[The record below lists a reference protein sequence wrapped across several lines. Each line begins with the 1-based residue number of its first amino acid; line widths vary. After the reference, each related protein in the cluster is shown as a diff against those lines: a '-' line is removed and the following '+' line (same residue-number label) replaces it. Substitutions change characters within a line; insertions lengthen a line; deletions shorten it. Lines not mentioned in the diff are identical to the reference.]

1 MGKVFKP
8 SIEEDAFRWKKEST
22 RHRRTCSRPPGSAA
36 GPGEDQRRSRIP
48 AEPLRNGD
56 HRDAFNLASHQS
68 VCSSHRMVAAAATTY
83 RGGTRWTRRGRN
95 SGCRLSRPEE
105 RGRLGAGGRLDSL
118 TGRPG
123 WRRRRISSGGGA
135 HRCHVNMLHIHTGA
149 QHVTEEL
156 LLFSSLLI
164 TRALCVFSLFQQCVY
179 V

>member
-8 SIEEDAFRWKKEST
+8 SIKEDAFRWNEESK
-22 RHRRTCSRPPGSAA
+22 RHRRTCSRPPGSAV
-36 GPGEDQRRSRIP
+36 GPGEDQRWSRIP
-48 AEPLRNGD
+48 AEPLRNRD
-56 HRDAFNLASHQS
+56 HRDAFSLASHQS
-68 VCSSHRMVAAAATTY
+68 VCSSHRMAAAAVTTY

-105 RGRLGAGGRLDSL
+105 RGRFVAGGRLDSL

-123 WRRRRISSGGGA
+123 WRRPRISSGGGA
-135 HRCHVNMLHIHTGA
+135 HRFHINMLHIHRGA

-164 TRALCVFSLFQQCVY
+164 MRAC
-179 V
+179 